1 MRDIE
6 NVMAMCSLLLMQIG
20 LNSDEIE
27 GEEVMVDFVEG
38 RLTFLEKTIL
48 NKVGIEEFK
57 PIIKECW
64 LRV

>member
-6 NVMAMCSLLLMQIG
+6 NVMVMCSLLLMQIG

-27 GEEVMVDFVEG
+27 GEEVMVDFVES